1 MEFEGM
7 PSCWTDY
14 YVQGFKYVNEVM
26 GRPAGESQINA
37 AADILKSYNPR
48 INYREEEL
56 TPEFIF
62 QRCTETWDC
71 RLDAGRC
78 AKLFYSGLE
87 LKGRIYQDTL
97 PALIQLKKAGYRTA
111 ALTDLPTAMP
121 DEFFKKSVWEIF
133 PYLDIY
139 VSSQSCGRRKPDPK
153 GIFDIAE
160 YFSVPVTEICFVG
173 DEDKDKETARRAGC
187 RFIRIR
193 RGEWGKDS
201 GTGQTGAEVSTLQE
215 LLCLLEPVSQS

>member
-71 RLDAGRC
+71 RLDAGKTVLQRTRI
-78 AKLFYSGLE
+78 KRKNISGY
-87 LKGRIYQDTL
+87 GT
-97 PALIQLKKAGYRTA
+97 GSHSV
-111 ALTDLPTAMP
+111 
-121 DEFFKKSVWEIF
+121 KKSGIQ
-133 PYLDIY
+133 D
-139 VSSQSCGRRKPDPK
+139 SSTDRSSNGN
-153 GIFDIAE
+153 A
-160 YFSVPVTEICFVG
+160 
-173 DEDKDKETARRAGC
+173 
-187 RFIRIR
+187 
-193 RGEWGKDS
+193 
-201 GTGQTGAEVSTLQE
+201 
-215 LLCLLEPVSQS
+215 